1 MDIIWSNGCYD
12 ILHRGHLE
20 LLKYARSLGDKL
32 VVGIDSDKKVRKSK
46 GEGRP
51 VNNQEDRKFFLES
64 LIYVDEVVIFNT
76 VEELE
81 GRVETIRPKFIVI
94 GSDYKD
100 KIVVG
105 KQHAK
110 EGVKFFERIGEYS
123 TTNILNNGYIQDNE
137 RQSEVNSRRSSSS
150 SL

>member
-1 MDIIWSNGCYD
+1 MDIIWTNGSYD

-20 LLKYARSLGDKL
+20 LFKYAKSLGDKL
-32 VVGIDSDKKVRKSK
+32 IVGIDSDIKVRESK
-46 GEGRP
+46 GDGRP

-76 VEELE
+76 PEELE
-81 GRVETIRPKFIVI
+81 GRVEAIRPKFIVI

-123 TTNILNNGYIQDNE
+123 TTNILNNE
-137 RQSEVNSRRSSSS
+137 HV
-150 SL
+150 

>member
-1 MDIIWSNGCYD
+1 MDIIWTNGCYD

-20 LLKYARSLGDKL
+20 LFKYAKSLGDKL
-32 VVGIDSDKKVRKSK
+32 IVGIDSDIKVRDSK
-46 GEGRP
+46 GDGRP

-76 VEELE
+76 AEELE
-81 GRVETIRPKFIVI
+81 GRVEAIRPKFIVI

-105 KQHAK
+105 KPHAK

-123 TTNILNNGYIQDNE
+123 TTNILNNE
-137 RQSEVNSRRSSSS
+137 HV
-150 SL
+150 

>member
-51 VNNQEDRKFFLES
+51 VNNQDDRKFFLES

-76 VEELE
+76 AEELE
-81 GRVETIRPKFIVI
+81 GRIESMRPKFIVI
-94 GSDYKD
+94 GNDYKD
-100 KIVVG
+100 RKVVG
-105 KQHAK
+105 GEHARS
-110 EGVKFFERIGEYS
+110 GVKFFERIGEYS
-123 TTNILNNGYIQDNE
+123 TTNILNNEYI
-137 RQSEVNSRRSSSS
+137 
-150 SL
+150 

>member
-1 MDIIWSNGCYD
+1 MDIIWTNGCYD

-20 LLKYARSLGDKL
+20 LFKYAKSLGDKL
-32 VVGIDSDKKVRKSK
+32 IVGIDSDIKVRDSK
-46 GEGRP
+46 GDGRP
-51 VNNQEDRKFFLES
+51 VNTQEDRKFFLES

-76 VEELE
+76 AEELE
-81 GRVETIRPKFIVI
+81 GRVEAIRPKFIVI

-123 TTNILNNGYIQDNE
+123 TTNILNNE
-137 RQSEVNSRRSSSS
+137 HV
-150 SL
+150 

>member
-1 MDIIWSNGCYD
+1 MDIIWTNGCYD

-20 LLKYARSLGDKL
+20 LFKYAKSLGDKL
-32 VVGIDSDKKVRKSK
+32 IVGIDSDIKVRDSK
-46 GEGRP
+46 GDGRP

-64 LIYVDEVVIFNT
+64 LIYVDEVIIFNT
-76 VEELE
+76 AEELE
-81 GRVETIRPKFIVI
+81 GRVEAIRPKFIVI
-94 GSDYKD
+94 GSDYKN

-123 TTNILNNGYIQDNE
+123 TTNILNNE
-137 RQSEVNSRRSSSS
+137 HV
-150 SL
+150 

>member
-12 ILHRGHLE
+12 ILHRGQLE

-51 VNNQEDRKFFLES
+51 VNNQDDRKVFLES

-76 VEELE
+76 AEELE
-81 GRVETIRPKFIVI
+81 GRIESMRPKFIVI

-100 KIVVG
+100 RKVVG
-105 KQHAK
+105 GEHARS
-110 EGVKFFERIGEYS
+110 GVKFFERIGEYS
-123 TTNILNNGYIQDNE
+123 TTNILNNEYI
-137 RQSEVNSRRSSSS
+137 
-150 SL
+150 

>member
-51 VNNQEDRKFFLES
+51 VNNQDDRKFFLES

-76 VEELE
+76 AEELE
-81 GRVETIRPKFIVI
+81 GRVQSIRPKFIVI
-94 GSDYKD
+94 GNDYKD
-100 KIVVG
+100 RKVVG
-105 KQHAK
+105 GEHARS
-110 EGVKFFERIGEYS
+110 GVKFFERIGEYS
-123 TTNILNNGYIQDNE
+123 TTNILNNEYI
-137 RQSEVNSRRSSSS
+137 
-150 SL
+150 

>member
-1 MDIIWSNGCYD
+1 MDIIWTNGCYD

-20 LLKYARSLGDKL
+20 LFKYAKSLGDKL
-32 VVGIDSDKKVRKSK
+32 IVGIDSDIKVRESK
-46 GEGRP
+46 GDGRP

-76 VEELE
+76 AEELE
-81 GRVETIRPKFIVI
+81 GRVEAIRPKFIVI

-123 TTNILNNGYIQDNE
+123 TTNILNNE
-137 RQSEVNSRRSSSS
+137 HV
-150 SL
+150 